1 MIGFASCKAGSWN
14 TFSTAKCS
22 CSNVFAQMFLLLSNN
37 KCQLAVQG
45 VLHLSTMYSQD
56 IFLKMHSSKCLK
68 IYFSNIFLK
77 YVHCSLAKCI
87 LTICFSKCISQNVFP
102 EMYFPKCIPQ
112 NVFSEMRWTRCNYF
126 SKTSNTSV
134 KCIYSSNAFT
144 SLYQLQ
150 LSHPVLNAMYL
161 SNATKPY
168 CIECNVFI
176 KCNVLIKCNEAILYW
191 ILIERREKNE
201 ETFPR

>member
-1 MIGFASCKAGSWN
+1 MPTCSARCVAS
-14 TFSTAKCS
+14 
-22 CSNVFAQMFLLLSNN
+22 QH
-37 KCQLAVQG
+37 Q
-45 VLHLSTMYSQD
+45 
-56 IFLKMHSSKCLK
+56 CLK

-102 EMYFPKCIPQ
+102 EMYFPKCLPQ
-112 NVFSEMRWTRCNYF
+112 NVFSKMHWTRWNYS
-126 SKTSNTSV
+126 SKTWNTSV

-144 SLYQLQ
+144 SLYQMQ
-150 LSHPVLNAMYL
+150 LSHPVLNANAMSL
-161 SNATKPY
+161 SNAIKPS
-168 CIECNVFI
+168 CVEC
-176 KCNVLIKCNEAILYW
+176 KCNVLINCNEAILYW

>member
-1 MIGFASCKAGSWN
+1 MLNLPCLILIPVINMIGFASCKAGSWN
-14 TFSTAKCS
+14 TFSTAKCFLLK
-22 CSNVFAQMFLLLSNN
+22 CFAQMFFAQMFLLLSNN

-45 VLHLSTMYSQD
+45 VLHFGTMYSHD

-161 SNATKPY
+161 SNAMSLSNAMKPS
-168 CIECNVFI
+168 CVEF
-176 KCNVLIKCNEAILYW
+176 
-191 ILIERREKNE
+191 
-201 ETFPR
+201 

>member
-1 MIGFASCKAGSWN
+1 MAACCVFRPPEVNLPCLILIPVINMIGFASCRTGSWN
-14 TFSTAKCS
+14 TFSTAKTQ
-22 CSNVFAQMFLLLSNN
+22 VTPQMFLLLSNN
-37 KCQLAVQG
+37 KCQLAVHG
-45 VLHLSTMYSQD
+45 VLHFGTMYSQD

-161 SNATKPY
+161 SNAMSLSNAMKSS
-168 CIECNVFI
+168 CIEF
-176 KCNVLIKCNEAILYW
+176 
-191 ILIERREKNE
+191 
-201 ETFPR
+201 